1 MSKLSKVF
9 AFFHSPVVLTAVAV
23 GTAAAIHTIPA
34 PYESIAEMLA
44 TAIFAHFGITYGKKK
59 PQEVPQEG

>member
-1 MSKLSKVF
+1 MTKLNKVF

-34 PYESIAEMLA
+34 PYEAVIEMLA
-44 TAIFAHFGITYGKKK
+44 AAIFAHFGITFGKKVQ
-59 PQEVPQEG
+59 PEA